1 MKHGSSVQRGWV
13 WWGLVVGV
21 IVLFQSQ
28 GGAGQ
33 AAGGSLPAEPMAPQA
48 LPSPEPGV
56 ASGWLAYHVDAPLTF
71 SNLSQHSL
79 RLSSGYPQIA
89 FGGDHLYYAYE
100 DAGGWH
106 TQTADSAWGVG
117 SGAALALDAS
127 GKAHISY
134 YDVPNGDL
142 KYATNKGGAWSSQTV
157 VSAGNVGAYSDIA
170 IDAAGDPAIV
180 YYNSDTAELHYIY
193 YDSGYGDWGPD
204 ETVASASDPFH
215 NGWFSFALDTGLTPN
230 KPYVSYYYK
239 LSSTHGYLRYAKY
252 NASNVWVD
260 GSVDSCSPY
269 TDCNIGEY
277 NSLALDPTSSKR
289 PVIAYSYLTA
299 LGADLIMYMAHNGSN
314 WVRDDYSPTLAG
326 SDISMGIDS
335 TGVAHISYRD
345 SGLKFVKR
353 TAPDTW
359 SAITTLDAS
368 AGAGIGS
375 SLALVGTLAK
385 VAHYDTV
392 SKQLKFLDHD
402 RTGWLLVETVATLGD
417 DTGTCTSLA
426 VDGLGRAHISYS
438 DGTNKS
444 LKYARYNSNTTWTM
458 NTIDA
463 SGNAACFSVV
473 AYAPNTNDPAVGY
486 IVSGNLYYRSM
497 SGDVWGSASL
507 IDSGVSG
514 AGDWYQRFGFALA
527 TDGAPHF
534 AYRKGS
540 DLWYTYWTGSGWSTA
555 KLVTGSV
562 GSHISLALSP
572 ANQPSIAYYQAGV
585 LYHTRNSGGWS
596 TEAITTN
603 GASGSGIGVV
613 LAIEQTGQVIAAYLN
628 TSGTD
633 LRVANRLCSPICGW
647 TSGVLVDDD
656 AAEQFWLASDR
667 SGKPHLAAS
676 GWSSTE
682 GNTLH
687 YITQVGSSWVVQVV
701 DDGGTT
707 GWYPSIG
714 LSPGGMPR
722 ISYYDLT
729 NKDLKFVF
737 KLNRTYLPMIKK

>member
-1 MKHGSSVQRGWV
+1 
-13 WWGLVVGV
+13 
-21 IVLFQSQ
+21 
-28 GGAGQ
+28 
-33 AAGGSLPAEPMAPQA
+33 
-48 LPSPEPGV
+48 
-56 ASGWLAYHVDAPLTF
+56 
-71 SNLSQHSL
+71 
-79 RLSSGYPQIA
+79 
-89 FGGDHLYYAYE
+89 
-100 DAGGWH
+100 
-106 TQTADSAWGVG
+106 
-117 SGAALALDAS
+117 
-127 GKAHISY
+127 
-134 YDVPNGDL
+134 
-142 KYATNKGGAWSSQTV
+142 
-157 VSAGNVGAYSDIA
+157 
-170 IDAAGDPAIV
+170 
-180 YYNSDTAELHYIY
+180 
-193 YDSGYGDWGPD
+193 
-204 ETVASASDPFH
+204 
-215 NGWFSFALDTGLTPN
+215 
-230 KPYVSYYYK
+230 VSYYYK
-239 LSSTHGYLRYAKY
+239 TSSTHGYLRYAKY
-252 NASNVWVD
+252 NASNVWVND
-260 GSVDSCSPY
+260 IVDSCILA

-277 NSLALDPTSSKR
+277 NSLALDLNSSNR
-289 PVIAYSYLTA
+289 PVIAYSYLDTNN
-299 LGADLIMYMAHNGSN
+299 GADLIMYMAHDGSN
-314 WVRDDYSPTLAG
+314 WVRDDYSPASAG

-345 SGLKFVKR
+345 SGLMFVKR

-368 AGAGIGS
+368 AGAGNWS

-385 VAHYDTV
+385 VAPYDTV
-392 SKQLKFLDHD
+392 SKQLKFIDHE
-402 RTGWLLVETVATLGD
+402 RAGWLPAETVATQGD
-417 DTGTCTSLA
+417 DTGECTSLA

-463 SGNAACFSVV
+463 TGNAACFSII

-507 IDSGVSG
+507 IDSGVSS
-514 AGDWYQRFGFALA
+514 AGIGYQSFGMALA
-527 TDGAPHF
+527 SNGEPYF

-540 DLWYTYWTGSGWSTA
+540 DLWYKYWTGSGWSTPA

-562 GSHISLALSP
+562 GIYIALALSP

-596 TEAITTN
+596 TEAIATN
-603 GASGSGIGVV
+603 GASGAGTGVA
-613 LAIEQTGQVIAAYLN
+613 LAVDQAGQVTAAYLN
-628 TSGTD
+628 NVGTD
-633 LRVANRLCSPICGW
+633 LRVANRLCSLSCGW
-647 TSGVLVDDD
+647 TSGVLVDTD
-656 AAEQFWLASDR
+656 AEEYFWLASDR
-667 SGKPHLAAS
+667 RGTPHLAAL
-676 GWSSTE
+676 GWSPTE

-687 YITQVGSSWVVQVV
+687 YITQVGSNWVVQVV
-701 DDGGTT
+701 DDAGTT